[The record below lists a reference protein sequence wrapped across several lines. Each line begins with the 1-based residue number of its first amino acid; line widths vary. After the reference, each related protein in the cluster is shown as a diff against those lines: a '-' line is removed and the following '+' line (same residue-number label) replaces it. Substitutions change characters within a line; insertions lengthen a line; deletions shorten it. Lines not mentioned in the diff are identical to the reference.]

1 MVELLIVVGL
11 IVVMAAVAL
20 PNIAGF
26 VRQSRVRGAMQQ
38 VAGEI
43 QTARNQAVI
52 KNTNRGVA
60 FEILDAD
67 TYRFLMIADD
77 GIGILGRGPLRQL
90 PAGVTFVPAADF
102 GIGFDRLGRACAYA
116 APGPPGCIV
125 NAPRGVAALCTTPG
139 EVRECTNNTPGPY
152 LQFDAAGT
160 ITVTVRE
167 NTTQLTRWVSV
178 APGGRVQTQR

>member
-26 VRQSRVRGAMQQ
+26 VRQSKVRGAMQQ

-43 QTARNQAVI
+43 QTARNQAVV

-90 PAGVTFVPAADF
+90 PGGVTFVPAADF

-116 APGPPGCIV
+116 SPNCIV
-125 NAPRGVAALCTTPG
+125 NAPRGAGALCPTAG
-139 EVRECTNNTPGPY
+139 ELTECTNNNPGPY